1 MSDPAATNP
10 NPGFSSLTRPRRLSD
25 EVARQIAQRIEDGV
39 LAPGAQLP
47 TEVDLTRE
55 FGVGRSVVREAIARL
70 RQDGMVEARQGV
82 GVFVCDE
89 PGAATFRIET
99 EGFRRPEDFRH
110 VMELRIDM
118 EISGAAMAA
127 RRRSAA
133 QLAEMENAFAALK
146 ARLTAGEDAT
156 EARRAFH
163 RAMSVATNNPHYR
176 DFMQFLAARIA
187 VSLSAESSPGGRA
200 GAGRLIREYAE
211 ILEGV
216 RSGDPDRA
224 RRAAWNHL
232 LRTADRLGLR
242 GLQGWEESRMTLI
255 DETMPPLCAP
265 PDPNPRRPRLTP
277 PPGACDCHA
286 HIFGPED
293 RYPFTRHRTYTPPQ
307 ASLDSY
313 RTLLDT
319 LGLDRAV
326 IVQPSVYGTD
336 NRATLDAI
344 QAGGGRFRGV
354 VVIDENL
361 DRREME
367 RMHDLGVRGVRVNL
381 LFKSGIEVSDVR
393 RLADK
398 IAPFGWHLQMLVDVS
413 EFSDIRTTL
422 GRLPVDVVFDHMG
435 HMPTSIGT
443 DHPGFRDMLH
453 LLETGRAWVKLS
465 GAYRITAGT
474 ELPYEDV
481 APFARAIVSANPER
495 VLWASDW
502 PHPYVNIP
510 MPNDG
515 ALLDLLE
522 DWTPDAATRNRIL
535 RDNPQALYGFE
546 D

>member
-1 MSDPAATNP
+1 MSENGATVER
-10 NPGFSSLTRPRRLSD
+10 PGFEPLARPRRLSD
-25 EVARQIAQRIEDGV
+25 EVARRIAATIEGGD
-39 LAPGAQLP
+39 LPPGAQLP
-47 TEVDLTRE
+47 TEADLTRE
-55 FGVGRSVVREAIARL
+55 FGVGRSVIREAIARL

-82 GVFVCDE
+82 GVFVCEE
-89 PGAATFRIET
+89 PGAGTFRIET

-110 VMELRIDM
+110 VMELRLEM
-118 EISGAAMAA
+118 EIAGAALAA
-127 RRRSAA
+127 RRRTAA
-133 QLAEMENAFAALK
+133 QLAEMERAFSALK
-146 ARLTAGEDAT
+146 ARLEAGADAT
-156 EARRAFH
+156 DARRAFH

-176 DFMQFLAARIA
+176 DFMQFLASRIA
-187 VSLSAESSPGGRA
+187 VSLSAETTRGGRA
-200 GAGRLIREYAE
+200 GAGRMVREYAE

-216 RSGDPDRA
+216 RVGDPDRA

-255 DETMPPLCAP
+255 DEASPPLCAP
-265 PDPNPRRPRLTP
+265 PDPNPRRPRLAP

-293 RYPFTRHRTYTPPQ
+293 RYPLSRHRTYTPPL
-307 ASLDSY
+307 ASLESY
-313 RTLLDT
+313 SALLDT

-336 NRATLDAI
+336 NRATLDAV
-344 QAGGGRFRGV
+344 ATGGGRFRGV

-381 LFKSGIEVSDVR
+381 LYKSGIEVSDVR
-393 RLADK
+393 RLAEK

-443 DHPGFRDMLH
+443 NHPGFRDMLH
-453 LLETGRAWVKLS
+453 LMETGRAWVKLS

-474 ELPYEDV
+474 DLPYEDV
-481 APFARAIVSANPER
+481 APFARAIVAANPER
-495 VLWASDW
+495 ALWASDW
-502 PHPYVNIP
+502 PHPYVHIP

-522 DWTPDAATRNRIL
+522 DWTPDAATRARIL
-535 RDNPQALYGFE
+535 RDNPARLYGFDE
-546 D
+546 